1 MSKSSKIYICQKC
14 GAEFLRWMGKC
25 EACGE
30 WNSLVES
37 QKVKACPERSR
48 GIKSQGR
55 ILKPQ
60 SFDKIQSQSFG
71 RIKINIS
78 EFDRVLGGGIVPG
91 SVILLGGEPGI
102 GKSTLVLQAAE
113 RVSQTTHELNSNRH
127 EYNSNPVDFGSIV
140 LYVSG
145 EESAE
150 QVKMR
155 ADRLNIKT
163 NNLAFLSET
172 NIDNVVATIQ
182 NIKPSLVILDSI
194 QTVFLEELDGPSGSI
209 GQVKGVAAKLISCA
223 KENQTPVILIGHVT
237 KEGAVAGPKTLEHL
251 VDTVLYLEGDRFHN
265 FRILR
270 ASKNRFGSTSELG
283 VFEMKEEGFSEVKN
297 PSSLFLEERKNEVP
311 GSCVAATLEG
321 SRSFLIEIQALTS
334 QTFFGY
340 PRRTAAGYDFNRL
353 QLLIAVLSK
362 RARLKLDNQDIYI
375 NVAGGIKIK
384 EPAADLA
391 CILAIA
397 SAYLGKQVDPEL
409 VAMGEVGLSGEIRS
423 ASQIEKRIKEAESLG
438 FKKILIPNTK
448 TNIKS
453 NKCEIVKVKTV
464 QEAVGKALIR

>member
-1 MSKSSKIYICQKC
+1 MSRSSKIYICQKC
-14 GAEFLRWMGKC
+14 SAKFLRWAGKC

-30 WNSLVES
+30 WNTLKEQQTLKTGFGSHGV
-37 QKVKACPERSR
+37 
-48 GIKSQGR
+48 KSQGR

-60 SFDKIQSQSFG
+60 SFKEIRSQNFN
-71 RIKINIS
+71 RIKTGIL
-78 EFDRVLGGGIVPG
+78 EFDRVLGGGIVLG

-102 GKSTLVLQAAE
+102 GKSTLVLQVAE
-113 RVSQTTHELNSNRH
+113 QVLGN
-127 EYNSNPVDFGSIV
+127 V
-140 LYVSG
+140 LYISG

-155 ADRLNIKT
+155 VDRLGMKT
-163 NNLAFLSET
+163 NNLKFLSEI
-172 NIDNVVATIQ
+172 NIDNILATIQ
-182 NIKPSLVILDSI
+182 NTKPQLVILDSI
-194 QTVFLEELDGPSGSI
+194 QTVFSEEYEGSAGSI
-209 GQVKGVAAKLISCA
+209 NQVKGTTAKIIFCA
-223 KENQTPVILIGHVT
+223 KKYQIPIILIGHVT

-270 ASKNRFGSTSELG
+270 SSKNRFGPTSELG
-283 VFEMKEEGFSEVKN
+283 VFEMKENGFSEVKN
-297 PSSLFLEERKNEVP
+297 PSSLFLEERKCEVP
-311 GSCVAATLEG
+311 GSCITAVLEG

-334 QTFFGY
+334 PTFFGY
-340 PRRTAAGYDFNRL
+340 PRRTASGFDFNRL

-397 SAYLGKQVDPEL
+397 SAYLGKQVDSKL
-409 VAMGEVGLSGEIRS
+409 VAVGEVGLSGEIRS
-423 ASQIEKRIKEAESLG
+423 CFQIEKRIKEAESLG
-438 FKKILIPNTK
+438 FKKILIPQTK
-448 TNIKS
+448 IS
-453 NKCEIVKVKTV
+453 ARSGKCEIIKVKTV
-464 QEAVGKALIR
+464 QEAIEKALIK

>member
-1 MSKSSKIYICQKC
+1 
-14 GAEFLRWMGKC
+14 MGKC

-30 WNSLVES
+30 WNTLAES
-37 QKVKACPERSR
+37 QKSKVKSHNFE
-48 GIKSQGR
+48 GR
-55 ILKPQ
+55 ALKPQ
-60 SFDKIQSQSFG
+60 SFDEIQGQNFK
-71 RIKINIS
+71 RIKTNIS

-102 GKSTLVLQAAE
+102 GKSTLVLQIAE
-113 RVSQTTHELNSNRH
+113 RVSN
-127 EYNSNPVDFGSIV
+127 IV

-163 NNLAFLSET
+163 RNLKFLSEI
-172 NIDNVVATIQ
+172 NIDNIIATIQ
-182 NIKPSLVILDSI
+182 NIKPNLVILDSI
-194 QTVFLEELDGPSGSI
+194 QTVFSEELEGPSGSI
-209 GQVKGVAAKLISCA
+209 SKVKGATTKLISCA
-223 KENQTPVILIGHVT
+223 KENQIPVILIGHVT
-237 KEGAVAGPKTLEHL
+237 KEGQVAGPKTLEHL

-270 ASKNRFGSTSELG
+270 SSKNRFGPTSELG
-283 VFEMKEEGFSEVKN
+283 VFEMKNEGFLEVKN

-311 GSCVAATLEG
+311 GSCVTATLEG

-340 PRRTAAGYDFNRL
+340 PRRTASGFDFNRL

-397 SAYLGKQVDPEL
+397 SAYLAKEINPEL
-409 VAMGEVGLSGEIRS
+409 VAVGEVGLSGEIRS
-423 ASQIEKRIKEAESLG
+423 CSQLEKRIKEAESLG
-438 FKKILIPNTK
+438 FKKVLIPNTK

-453 NKCEIVKVKTV
+453 SKCEIIKIRTV
-464 QEAVGKALIR
+464 QEAIGKALIR